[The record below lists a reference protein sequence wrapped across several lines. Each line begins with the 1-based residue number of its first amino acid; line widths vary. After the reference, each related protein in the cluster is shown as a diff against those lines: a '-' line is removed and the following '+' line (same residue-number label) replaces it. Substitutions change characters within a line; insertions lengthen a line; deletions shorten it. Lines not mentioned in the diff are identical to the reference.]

1 MLDDVENLID
11 KAIVAQENSDFETAL
26 NLYKKI
32 LRDDP
37 MQPDANHNF
46 GALSAQLGLMHNALI
61 FIENAIN
68 SNPHVYEYWV
78 SLIDALIRLNR
89 YDDAALAME
98 QAKSLGHNQSV
109 FKDLSRAIKNRAKSS
124 VKGLFSESD
133 LIKTREKL
141 DILSAKADDIKVRHN
156 SEVSVQ
162 KK

>member
-1 MLDDVENLID
+1 MLDDVENLVD
-11 KAIVAQENSDFETAL
+11 KAIAAQESSDFETAI
-26 NLYKKI
+26 NLYRKI
-32 LRDDP
+32 LTDDP
-37 MQPDANHNF
+37 TQPDANHNF
-46 GALSAQLGLMHNALI
+46 GALSAQLGLMDNALA

-89 YDDAALAME
+89 YDDATSAME

-133 LIKTREKL
+133 LLKTKEKL
-141 DILSAKADDIKVRHN
+141 DILSAKADNIKVHHN
-156 SEVSVQ
+156 SEAKAQ